1 MVPAH
6 EPADHA
12 RPTTCAVLT
21 RTRNLSV
28 DRMGNEFEPDPQGNT
43 LPTVFPRYTAPARA
57 RVVLNLSLPKWP
69 TSRIAQGPVAHLGL
83 NRHDSSQLWLLGMP
97 LRSEAP
103 WTILTP
109 TVHRPSR
116 RAAETGG
123 REVATTRTED
133 RAERLPPRT
142 AATRNWYAVA
152 GARPVPRYDVTVP
165 GTEPMTLP
173 SFRIRYLSGDGPL
186 AGPAQRNATELVVEE
201 RATSPAGRSSGG
213 LCHGAQITRP
223 AIRPMTTTVAIA
235 TRGTAHFRRRRGAP
249 AGAAGATESVTG
261 AGAGPRGSTAVT
273 PPSDTSGFQSVP
285 SQ

>member
-1 MVPAH
+1 MVPDH
-6 EPADHA
+6 EPADHT
-12 RPTTCAVLT
+12 RPATCAVLT
-21 RTRNLSV
+21 RIRILNV
-28 DRMGNEFEPDPQGNT
+28 DWMGNEFEPDPQGNT

-69 TSRIAQGPVAHLGL
+69 TSRTAQGPVAHLGP

-97 LRSEAP
+97 RRSEAP

-116 RAAETGG
+116 RAADTGG

-165 GTEPMTLP
+165 GTEPITC
-173 SFRIRYLSGDGPL
+173 RRSGSGTCRVADRS
-186 AGPAQRNATELVVEE
+186 AGPPSGTRLSWCLRSPR
-201 RATSPAGRSSGG
+201 RA
-213 LCHGAQITRP
+213 RP
-223 AIRPMTTTVAIA
+223 AAAAEGSAMEPRSLD
-235 TRGTAHFRRRRGAP
+235 RR
-249 AGAAGATESVTG
+249 
-261 AGAGPRGSTAVT
+261 
-273 PPSDTSGFQSVP
+273 SGR
-285 SQ
+285 